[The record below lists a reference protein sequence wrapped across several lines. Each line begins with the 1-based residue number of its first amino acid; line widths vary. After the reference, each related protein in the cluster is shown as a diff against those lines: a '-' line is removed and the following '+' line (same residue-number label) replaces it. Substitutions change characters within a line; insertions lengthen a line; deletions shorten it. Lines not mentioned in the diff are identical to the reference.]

1 MQLLDYEKIVET
13 EGLPFAF
20 VMNLM
25 QEIKD
30 IMSLYQENFIHQIEK
45 VLNTEFDEV

>member
-1 MQLLDYEKIVET
+1 MELLDYERIVES

-30 IMSLYQENFIHQIEK
+30 IMNLYQENFVHHVET
-45 VLNTEFDEV
+45 VLNTEFEAV

>member
-1 MQLLDYEKIVET
+1 MELLDYEKIVES

-30 IMSLYQENFIHQIEK
+30 IMYLYQANFIHQVEK
-45 VLNTEFDEV
+45 VLNTEFEEV